1 MSKDLRATINRSK
14 EMWNTGNLNIVDEIY
29 AKNFVNHYPFDPSVR
44 DLDSFKKFV
53 TECRKGMP
61 NLSVTIEDMIAEG
74 DKLACRWVC
83 SGTHEV
89 DFFGIAATGKKATW
103 TGVTIYRFDS
113 SGKIVEAWWSEDA
126 LGMLQQLGVIPTE

>member
-1 MSKDLRATINRSK
+1 MSEKLKDIINRSK

-29 AKNFVNHYPFDPSVR
+29 AQDFINHYPFDPSVR
-44 DLDSFKKFV
+44 DRESFKKFV

-61 NLSVTIEDMIAEG
+61 DLNVIIEDMIAEK
-74 DKLACRWVC
+74 DRLACRWVC
-83 SGTHEV
+83 SGTHKV

-103 TGVTIYRFDS
+103 TGVTIYRFD